1 MKFLKSNLLFV
12 LAASLAFTLPAC
24 KAKKAVVKQEPATD
38 TVKPAPTPAA
48 TPAPAPAPAPEKQEP
63 APAPEKQDFH
73 FPNVQF
79 ELNSAVL
86 KTDSYQ
92 TLDLVAG
99 SLKAAPTTKL
109 VLNGN
114 SSAEGSAEHNMSLS
128 VDRANAVKAYLVNA
142 GVSGDNLTAKG
153 YGESKPIADNTTE
166 EGRALNRRV
175 EIKVI
180 Q

>member
-1 MKFLKSNLLFV
+1 MRFLKSNLLLV
-12 LAASLAFTLPAC
+12 LAASLAFTLPSC
-24 KAKKAVVKQEPATD
+24 KAKKAVVKQEPVTD
-38 TVKPAPTPAA
+38 TVKPAPAPQ
-48 TPAPAPAPAPEKQEP
+48 PAPASAPEPEKQEP
-63 APAPEKQDFH
+63 APTPEQPNFN
-73 FPNVQF
+73 FANVQF

-92 TLDLVAG
+92 TLDIVVA
-99 SLKAAPTTKL
+99 SLKRAPSTKL
-109 VLNGN
+109 MLNGN

-128 VDRANAVKAYLVNA
+128 VDRANSVKAYLVNA
-142 GVSGDNLTAKG
+142 GVNGNNLSTKG
-153 YGESKPIADNTTE
+153 YGESKPISDNSTE

>member
-24 KAKKAVVKQEPATD
+24 KAKKAVVKQQPATD
-38 TVKPAPTPAA
+38 TVKPAPVA
-48 TPAPAPAPAPEKQEP
+48 PAPAPAPAPEKEEP
-63 APAPEKQDFH
+63 APAPVKQDFH

-99 SLKAAPTTKL
+99 SMKAAPTTKL
-109 VLNGN
+109 ILNGN

-128 VDRANAVKAYLVNA
+128 LDRANAVKAYLVNA
-142 GVSGDNLTAKG
+142 GVNGANLTTKG

>member
-24 KAKKAVVKQEPATD
+24 KAKKATVKQEPATD
-38 TVKPAPTPAA
+38 TVKAAPAPV
-48 TPAPAPAPAPEKQEP
+48 TPAPAPAPAPDKQEP

-99 SLKAAPTTKL
+99 SMKAAPTTQL
-109 VLNGN
+109 ILNGN
-114 SSAEGSAEHNMSLS
+114 SSAEGSAEHNLSLS

-142 GVSGDNLTAKG
+142 GVNGNNLTTKG

-175 EIKVI
+175 EIKVV

>member
-1 MKFLKSNLLFV
+1 MKFLKTNLLFV

-38 TVKPAPTPAA
+38 TVKPAPAPV
-48 TPAPAPAPAPEKQEP
+48 TPAPTPAPEKQEP

-79 ELNSAVL
+79 ELNSVVL

-99 SLKAAPTTKL
+99 SMKAAPTTKL
-109 VLNGN
+109 ILNGN
-114 SSAEGSAEHNMSLS
+114 SSAEGSVEHNMSLS
-128 VDRANAVKAYLVNA
+128 LDRANAVKAYLVNA
-142 GVSGDNLTAKG
+142 GVNGANLTAKG

>member
-1 MKFLKSNLLFV
+1 MKFLKSNLLLV

-24 KAKKAVVKQEPATD
+24 KAKKAVVKQEPVTD
-38 TVKPAPTPAA
+38 TVKTAPPAAAPAPT
-48 TPAPAPAPAPEKQEP
+48 PAPEKQEP
-63 APAPEKQDFH
+63 APAPEKQDLNFA
-73 FPNVQF
+73 NIQF
-79 ELNSAVL
+79 EFNSAVL

-92 TLDLVAG
+92 TLDLVAT
-99 SLKAAPTTKL
+99 SLRRASTTKL

-114 SSAEGSAEHNMSLS
+114 SSAEGSTAHNMSLS
-128 VDRANAVKAYLVNA
+128 LDRANSVKAYLVNA
-142 GVSGDNLTAKG
+142 GVNGDNLTTKG

-175 EIKVI
+175 EIKVV

>member
-24 KAKKAVVKQEPATD
+24 KAKKAVVKQQPATD
-38 TVKPAPTPAA
+38 TVKPAPAVTP
-48 TPAPAPAPAPEKQEP
+48 TPAPAPAPEKQEP

-99 SLKAAPTTKL
+99 SMKAAPTTKL
-109 VLNGN
+109 ILNGN

-128 VDRANAVKAYLVNA
+128 LDRANAVKAYLVNA
-142 GVSGDNLTAKG
+142 GVNGANLTAKG

>member
-1 MKFLKSNLLFV
+1 MRFLKSNLLLV
-12 LAASLAFTLPAC
+12 LAVSLAFTLPAC
-24 KAKKAVVKQEPATD
+24 KAKKAVVKQEPVAD
-38 TVKPAPTPAA
+38 TVKPAPTPK
-48 TPAPAPAPAPEKQEP
+48 PAPAPEPEKQEP
-63 APAPEKQDFH
+63 APAPEQPNFN
-73 FPNVQF
+73 FANVQF

-92 TLDLVAG
+92 TLDIVVS
-99 SLKAAPTTKL
+99 SLKRAPSTKL
-109 VLNGN
+109 ILNGN

-128 VDRANAVKAYLVNA
+128 VDRANSVKAYLVNA
-142 GVSGDNLTAKG
+142 GINGANLTTKG
-153 YGESKPIADNTTE
+153 YGESKPISDNTTE